1 MTSEQSKI
9 RKLSEEVRKLS
20 EELAQ
25 CQADKEFVWSLWKH
39 LQVANPDLTHAIS
52 LVIEREKQK
61 AEVKDRKILE
71 ILQVKDNKIQELEK
85 QVAGQQK
92 EINNLVQR
100 KVAVDEENERLQKEI
115 TDFEVKLKN
124 TSKEHKDSKK
134 RAQKS
139 EEQTCVLLKNL
150 EEEKQGLSTR
160 CSDLLN
166 DLEKLKKQAAQWKEE
181 KSGIDSK
188 VKLLK
193 ADLKATKIEVEDM
206 HNKNNELSSQ
216 LAIKATG
223 LTQKDADVTKLRKEL
238 NELQNLYSEST
249 EHANQQNEL
258 IQQLQALNLD
268 TQKVLRNQEDVLTS
282 ENKSYQKLYN
292 ELNVQYDAL
301 KSSEARLRQSQLS
314 LTALLHQKDQ
324 QIRQLLEKRQENL
337 ESTQSTLYETTA
349 KNVEQRMRRNSC
361 SELESLVATQKT
373 EIKLLKGKLIKAAT
387 ERLTERIGGSNED
400 LEWSINHQ
408 IQRRRKDPSV
418 KRSRSLSPKS
428 CAREAEELRK
438 LQRSEHKFENL
449 EKLVKLKS
457 QENEE
462 LKKVHDQRLERLHML
477 QASHRALKEQLKEL
491 EDGNIKNKSKV
502 KIHRAEPWQLRQEDS
517 DAVWNE
523 LAYFKREHRKL
534 LTENVN
540 LGEEVDQLRVQC
552 FVDKATIQELTMCL
566 EQEREDLLLR
576 LDEDKGV
583 KCSTPKVATREKLD
597 ESLKQFQISNLE
609 KKLKSIEKDARHL
622 KETNTELAQ
631 AKMSLKRVLENQ
643 GMEIRK
649 LLKENEQI
657 REEKNELH
665 VMMDEL
671 KTEASSL
678 KRQIADTT
686 KLRHE
691 NAAVL
696 HQMQALKRVLGEA
709 KAFTA
714 KTTTAERASC
724 GHCRCK
730 TVNPNARVR
739 IRKKNAMK
747 RYQSSLNRSI
757 KEMSA
762 VFENFSK
769 DGWEDISE
777 DSDSKETA
785 PESLGEVI
793 VKSAQKR
800 ALPAVKNMISAEEGN
815 KQTSKLQSKMRTKAE
830 VDSSQSLSNACKE
843 KKPSL
848 VVVKRSISFC
858 ALQHRLKSLQGQF
871 AVIQNGKRAALN
883 AVRELKEKKQ
893 KLTSELTFANQRFQ
907 ASKQTIQKLTFDLN
921 ELQQQKDT
929 LDKRLNQ
936 MMEQQPSSIRSTD
949 EHSPLTSSQTPTT
962 PIRSM
967 EAELKQLQ
975 SKLKNATNEISKRA
989 ITIKTMKAEKQ
1000 LKEEQIRELQ
1010 EKIARMERDIT
1021 MKRQLVE
1028 DLKSRLKSNQENDNT
1043 YKGLLAD
1050 MEMKVKTLTEE
1061 SSSRKAFTESLK
1073 QRLNVATKARSQY
1086 EQMYNRTIEELE
1098 KKNQKLHNLKSKVI
1112 EAESAMT
1119 EIETTAS
1126 QQLHGLAM
1134 QSGQALEVI
1143 QQKLILANGRVDE
1156 FNTFVKCLSRE
1167 LYREIESTRT
1177 LLKKARKKQKK
1188 HDGLSQESINRA
1200 QSMAASILNI
1210 SQSDLEDILELEDE
1224 EEQEKAKTTL
1234 QKDQEWLAQVQT
1246 IMESQLPFASRL
1258 AEVVLEKMG
1267 EKEKLSEDC
1276 ALLLKVER

>member
-188 VKLLK
+188 VK

-349 KNVEQRMRRNSC
+349 KN
-361 SELESLVATQKT
+361 
-373 EIKLLKGKLIKAAT
+373 
-387 ERLTERIGGSNED
+387 
-400 LEWSINHQ
+400 
-408 IQRRRKDPSV
+408 DPSV

-477 QASHRALKEQLKEL
+477 QASHRALKEQLKE
-491 EDGNIKNKSKV
+491 NKSKV

-566 EQEREDLLLR
+566 EQEREVYL
-576 LDEDKGV
+576 
-583 KCSTPKVATREKLD
+583 KL
-597 ESLKQFQISNLE
+597 QFQISNLE

-800 ALPAVKNMISAEEGN
+800 ALPAVKNMVSRKFCRNDKEINCYPVVSN
-815 KQTSKLQSKMRTKAE
+815 
-830 VDSSQSLSNACKE
+830 SSTCCYLFFHIEKTFTLTIIFKIIACKE

-907 ASKQTIQKLTFDLN
+907 ASKQTIQVCFTLMHEKL
-921 ELQQQKDT
+921 
-929 LDKRLNQ
+929 
-936 MMEQQPSSIRSTD
+936 
-949 EHSPLTSSQTPTT
+949 
-962 PIRSM
+962 
-967 EAELKQLQ
+967 
-975 SKLKNATNEISKRA
+975 SKWSVFLISNLFFVLLFQNATNEISKRA

-1156 FNTFVKCLSRE
+1156 FNTFVKVMAIIFSGQLKRQILSHETKWCL
-1167 LYREIESTRT
+1167 
-1177 LLKKARKKQKK
+1177 
-1188 HDGLSQESINRA
+1188 LSGKVQESHGCP
-1200 QSMAASILNI
+1200 ASFL
-1210 SQSDLEDILELEDE
+1210 L
-1224 EEQEKAKTTL
+1224 
-1234 QKDQEWLAQVQT
+1234 VC
-1246 IMESQLPFASRL
+1246 
-1258 AEVVLEKMG
+1258 MG
-1267 EKEKLSEDC
+1267 IWIAPAMTVYFVGETRQPTAVSHKHS
-1276 ALLLKVER
+1276 

>member
-491 EDGNIKNKSKV
+491 EDGNI
-502 KIHRAEPWQLRQEDS
+502 
-517 DAVWNE
+517 
-523 LAYFKREHRKL
+523 
-534 LTENVN
+534 NVN

-848 VVVKRSISFC
+848 VLVKRSISFC

-871 AVIQNGKRAALN
+871 TVIQNGKRAALN

-1188 HDGLSQESINRA
+1188 HNGLSQESINRA